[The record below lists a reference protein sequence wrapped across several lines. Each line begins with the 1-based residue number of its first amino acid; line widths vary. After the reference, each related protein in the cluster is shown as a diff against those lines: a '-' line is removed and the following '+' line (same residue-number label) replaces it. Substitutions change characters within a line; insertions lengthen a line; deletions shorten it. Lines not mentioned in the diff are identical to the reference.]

1 MAETTMKNKKDT
13 KCKRTA
19 DSAVAGLT
27 GSSLLTLLRSL
38 LTLHRS
44 LLKKKRQK
52 AIALQSLMWQASKV
66 LRGKVLRGPCLC
78 VCVCVCTGKKERQKC
93 VYTYVY
99 AYIYIEENRQA
110 YISDV

>member
-52 AIALQSLMWQASKV
+52 AIALQSLMWQASKGIKRQGIKRPV
-66 LRGKVLRGPCLC
+66 FVC
-78 VCVCVCTGKKERQKC
+78 VCVCVYRQEGKAEVC
-93 VYTYVY
+93 IYVRICIHIY
-99 AYIYIEENRQA
+99 RGEPAGIYI
-110 YISDV
+110 